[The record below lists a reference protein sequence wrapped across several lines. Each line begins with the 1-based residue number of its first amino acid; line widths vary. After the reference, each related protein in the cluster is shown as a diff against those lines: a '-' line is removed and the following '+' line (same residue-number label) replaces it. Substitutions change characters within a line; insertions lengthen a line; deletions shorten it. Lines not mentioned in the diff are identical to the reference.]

1 MAAMP
6 RSLLSLSLAAFVLA
20 GPVAGQIGSLS
31 SLAEL
36 KDYRARRVSSNNPD
50 PASNDDSLRPTPG
63 ETVTLAN
70 LRGPGVVT
78 HMWVTVAASE
88 YGWPRLLRL
97 RVYYDGSATP
107 SVDAPL
113 GDFFAVGHGFEREI
127 NSQVVRNSS
136 SGRSRNSYWP
146 MPFRKS
152 CKITVTNEGRQRVSN
167 LYYHVDWREVPA
179 LAADVAYFH
188 AWYHQELDIPRGR
201 PYTILH
207 VKGRGHYVGTVFNVI
222 QNEAGWF
229 GEGDDQFYVDGEK
242 VASIQGTGTEDYFN
256 DAWSLRVAEGQ
267 FAGVPVAEGTGVG
280 SRMSA
285 YRWHLPDP
293 IPFRTSLKF
302 DMENA
307 GWTYNSDGSVRSA
320 FEGRS
325 DLFSSVAFWYQV
337 GVAQGLPRIPYGAS
351 RLPHANA
358 RQIEVENQINDVKT
372 VGGSAEV
379 QREVFWSRHI
389 IHFKARGEGSK
400 IEIPL
405 DVATDGRYELIAQV
419 AHAPDY
425 GIYNVLIDG
434 KPAGGPEL
442 EHEPGANMGGAG
454 TIDAYHTELYV
465 AQDHLLAWQAL
476 TRGRHTVTFVCV
488 GKNMAASGH
497 NLGIDTLVVAK
508 TGEHAETLAP
518 DNPAGRPIA
527 EVIAALSDP
536 SAITRGLAAIALRD
550 RAREAAPA
558 LPPLIEHLRD
568 ADENVRMLTAQA
580 IGAQGANAA
589 RAVPELMA
597 ACRVKGEHVHVLR
610 SLASALGAVGPAAR
624 DALPVLR
631 ELERIPRVRWNARWA
646 TARIEAPARANVK

>member
-1 MAAMP
+1 MS
-6 RSLLSLSLAAFVLA
+6 RSLLSLSLAVFMLTV
-20 GPVAGQIGSLS
+20 PVAGQIGGLS

-63 ETVTLAN
+63 ETVTLAD

-113 GDFFAVGHGFEREI
+113 GDFFGVGHGFEREI

-179 LAADVAYFH
+179 LAADTAYLH

-201 PYTILH
+201 TYTILD

-229 GEGDDQFYVDGEK
+229 GEGDDQFYVDGDK

-256 DAWSLRVAEGQ
+256 DAWSLRVAEGP

-358 RQIEVENQINDVKT
+358 RQSEVENQIGDVKT
-372 VGGSAEV
+372 SGGAAEV

-389 IHFKARGEGSK
+389 IHFKARGEGAK
-400 IEIPL
+400 IEIPF
-405 DVATDGRYELIAQV
+405 DVANDGRYELIAQV

-425 GIYNVLIDG
+425 GIYSVLIDG

-465 AQDHLLAWQAL
+465 AQDHLLAWQPL

-508 TGEHAETLAP
+508 IGEHAETPAP

-646 TARIEAPARANVK
+646 IAHIEAPARANVK